1 MGLVKNVIG
10 PSLWWNTMPKLVP
23 EASLSTRNG
32 LSKMGKWRTSGN
44 EGPLKRQ
51 ECHECCL
58 KPVEAILLEELS
70 ERRGDGADVPDE
82 SMVVAHQAQK
92 SV

>member
-10 PSLWWNTMPKLVP
+10 PSPWWNTVPKLVP
-23 EASLSTRNG
+23 EASPSTRNG
-32 LSKMGKWRTSGN
+32 LSKMGKWRTSDK

-51 ECHECCL
+51 ECRGLRL

-70 ERRGDGADVPDE
+70 ERRGDGAEVPDE
-82 SMVVAHQAQK
+82 SMVVARQAQK